1 MKLRY
6 FTAVALA
13 LSLAVTACGSSSSK
27 TATTGSNGAADVGT
41 IIVGSANFPEN
52 VVLMEI
58 YAQALEAKGIKTQRK
73 GNLGKREVIFPSM
86 QKGEL
91 TLLPEYTNGLLSYVT
106 KGKPQATDIAG
117 QVAEL
122 KATLPADLTVLSAST
137 AEDKDTITC
146 NEATAKKYSLK
157 TLTDLF
163 AHAADINLGGPPELR
178 DRKPFGLAGF
188 SDLGAEF
195 KSFVPLDT
203 GGPLTVAALKD
214 GKVDCANLFSTSSSI
229 TANNFVPLVDDKKL
243 VPAEAV
249 LPFIVKAK
257 ATPLVTSTLDAVSA
271 KLDTAALAALV
282 KQIEVDKAKP
292 ETVAADWL
300 KGAGLA

>member
-1 MKLRY
+1 
-6 FTAVALA
+6 
-13 LSLAVTACGSSSSK
+13 
-27 TATTGSNGAADVGT
+27 
-41 IIVGSANFPEN
+41 
-52 VVLMEI
+52 
-58 YAQALEAKGIKTQRK
+58 
-73 GNLGKREVIFPSM
+73 M
-86 QKGEL
+86 QSGQL
-91 TLLPEYTNGLLSYVT
+91 DLLPEYTNGLLSYVT
-106 KGKPQATDIAG
+106 KGKPTATDIAG

-122 KATLPADLTVLSAST
+122 KSTLPADLTVLTPST

-146 NEATAKKYSLK
+146 NQATAAKYSLK

-163 AHAADINLGGPPELR
+163 AHAADINLGGPPEFR
-178 DRKPFGLAGF
+178 TRKPFGLAGF
-188 SDLGAEF
+188 ADLGAEF

-229 TANNFVPLVDDKKL
+229 TANNFVPLADDKKL

-271 KLDTAALAALV
+271 KLDTAGLAAMV
-282 KQIEVDKAKP
+282 KKIEVDKAKP

-300 KGAGLA
+300 KGAGLI

>member
-1 MKLRY
+1 MKLRS
-6 FTAVALA
+6 FTAVVLA
-13 LSLAVTACGSSSSK
+13 SSLAVAACGSSSK
-27 TATTGSNGAADVGT
+27 TTTTGSNGTGDVGT

-58 YAQALEAKGIKTQRK
+58 YAQALEAKGFKTTRK
-73 GNLGKREVIFPSM
+73 GNLGKREVIFPAM

-91 TLLPEYTNGLLSYVT
+91 DLLPEYTNGLLSYVT
-106 KGKPQATDIAG
+106 KGKPNATDIAG

-122 KATLPADLTVLSAST
+122 KSTLPADLTVLTPST

-146 NEATAKKYSLK
+146 NEATATKYSLK
-157 TLTDLF
+157 TLSDLF
-163 AHAADINLGGPPELR
+163 AHAADINLGGPPEFR
-178 DRKPFGLAGF
+178 TRKPFGLAGF
-188 SDLGAEF
+188 GDLGAEF

-214 GKVDCANLFSTSSSI
+214 GKVDCANLFSTSGAI
-229 TANNFVPLVDDKKL
+229 TANNFTPLADDKKL

-257 ATPLVTSTLDAVSA
+257 ATEPVTSTLDSVSA
-271 KLDTAALAALV
+271 KLDTAGLAGLV
-282 KQIEVDKAKP
+282 KQLEVDKAKP
-292 ETVAADWL
+292 ETVATDWL
-300 KGAGLA
+300 KGAGLI